1 MKSTVNNLVVERGI
15 LTSAYKQEIR
25 ENINS
30 MKIESLFRV
39 KNKLR
44 RSSANLYS
52 KTATILKVSVFGLAV
67 VMMIF

>member
-52 KTATILKVSVFGLAV
+52 ETATILKVSVFGLAV
-67 VMMIF
+67 VMMVF